1 MVDVV
6 GNYSLHRYS
15 KVQYDTVLY
24 NSTYSFLLL
33 FTHQM
38 YLLRFVFAHSL
49 ALIYFYVFF
58 INYYLYK
65 IAVLPMDVTDRLS
78 NKNIFFLL
86 ILCLILGFI
95 VGINIL
101 ISSGEILVFN
111 DLIRVFWKTEISY
124 EGNPNYFDSLSAK
137 TLVTRIVTGNA

>member
-1 MVDVV
+1 
-6 GNYSLHRYS
+6 
-15 KVQYDTVLY
+15 
-24 NSTYSFLLL
+24 
-33 FTHQM
+33 
-38 YLLRFVFAHSL
+38 
-49 ALIYFYVFF
+49 
-58 INYYLYK
+58 
-65 IAVLPMDVTDRLS
+65 MDVTDRLS

-111 DLIRVFWKTEISY
+111 DLIRVIWKTEISY

-137 TLVTRIVTGNA
+137 TLVTRIVTGNV